1 MNFIKRAW
9 QNVIFKKGRSF
20 LLIIVMTV
28 IMIFIMA
35 GLLIRNAAITT
46 VNNTKQQ
53 VGASVTLSANRD
65 QAFKKMRASASSD
78 APSTTATR
86 PKLTMPSV
94 KLKDVTAI
102 SKLSG
107 LANYNVSV
115 TTSANASSIEAIT
128 TSSSSNNSGGM
139 MDGGPG
145 GNAESSTSTGDL
157 QITGVLNTATLSDFK
172 DNTSKITKGRA
183 LNSSDKNTNNVVIE
197 SELAKENSLK
207 VGDTIKVKAS
217 TTGKKAYTLKVVGIY
232 KASQSSAGMG
242 PQQTDPANVI
252 YTAYTLANQIKGQ
265 TGKVDSATFTLSDP
279 TKKNSFVKAAKKI
292 INTKKFTVT
301 ADDSTYQSLK
311 QSMQK
316 MASFANKIVW
326 LVAIAG
332 TVILAL
338 IIILMV
344 RERRYEMGVLLSLGE
359 KRVKIVGQLLVE
371 MFMLLIVSL
380 ALAGIGGR
388 FAGQAL
394 SKQVMR
400 SVTTETTTSSQTN
413 NMQPGGNGGPGGGQ
427 APSGQTGGN
436 RPSGQMQQPGQ
447 SAKKAVKA
455 SDLDLKISAV
465 TLMQLGAF
473 GFTIIAFAVLLASLN
488 ILRLE
493 PRKILIG

>member
-35 GLLIRNAAITT
+35 GLLIRNAAMTT
-46 VNNTKQQ
+46 VNTTKQQ
-53 VGASVTLSANRD
+53 VGASVTLSANRE
-65 QAFKKMRASASSD
+65 QAFKKMRTSTSNDGPSA
-78 APSTTATR
+78 TKTR

-102 SKLSG
+102 SKLAG

-115 TTSANASSIEAIT
+115 TTSANASSIKAIT
-128 TSSSSNNSGGM
+128 TSSNSNKTGGM
-139 MDGGPG
+139 MGGGPS
-145 GNAESSTSTGDL
+145 GNAESTTSTGDL
-157 QITGVLNTATLSDFK
+157 QITGVLNTATLNAFK
-172 DNTSKITKGRA
+172 DNTSQITKGRA
-183 LNSSDKNTNNVVIE
+183 LNSSDKTTNNAIIE
-197 SELAKENSLK
+197 SELAKENNLK
-207 VGDTIKVKAS
+207 VGDTIKIKATTTSKAS
-217 TTGKKAYTLKVVGIY
+217 DTLKVVGIY
-232 KASQSSAGMG
+232 KTSQSSVGMG

-252 YTAYTLANQIKGQ
+252 YTSYTLANQIKGQ

-279 TKKNSFVKAAKKI
+279 TQKNSFVKAAKKI
-292 INTKKFTVT
+292 INPKQFTIT

-316 MASFANKIVW
+316 MTSFANKIVW

-359 KRVKIVGQLLVE
+359 HRAKIVGQLLVE
-371 MFMLLIVSL
+371 MLMLLIVSL

-394 SKQVMR
+394 SKQVMS
-400 SVTTETTTSSQTN
+400 SVTSEPTTNSQTSH
-413 NMQPGGNGGPGGGQ
+413 MRPDGNGGPGSNQ
-427 APSGQTGGN
+427 APSGQPGGN
-436 RPSGQMQQPGQ
+436 RPSGQLQQPGQ
-447 SAKKAVKA
+447 AGKKAVKT
-455 SDLDLKISAV
+455 SDLNLKISAV

>member
-53 VGASVTLSANRD
+53 VDASVTLSANRD

-115 TTSANASSIEAIT
+115 TTSANASSIKAIT
-128 TSSSSNNSGGM
+128 TSSSSSNSGGM
-139 MDGGPG
+139 MG

-183 LNSSDKNTNNVVIE
+183 LNSSDKNNSNVVIE

-232 KASQSSAGMG
+232 KTSQSSGGMG

-344 RERRYEMGVLLSLGE
+344 RERRYEMGVLFSLGE

-413 NMQPGGNGGPGGGQ
+413 NMQPGGNGGPGGAQ

-436 RPSGQMQQPGQ
+436 RPSGQMPQPGQ
-447 SAKKAVKA
+447 SVKKAVKA

>member
-78 APSTTATR
+78 APSTATR

-128 TSSSSNNSGGM
+128 TSSSSSNSGGM
-139 MDGGPG
+139 MGGGPG

-207 VGDTIKVKAS
+207 VGDTIKIKAT
-217 TTGKKAYTLKVVGIY
+217 TTGKKAYTLNVVGIY
-232 KASQSSAGMG
+232 KTSQSSAGMG

-265 TGKVDSATFTLSDP
+265 SGKVDSATFTLSDP

-371 MFMLLIVSL
+371 MFMLLLVSL
-380 ALAGIGGR
+380 ALAGISGR

-447 SAKKAVKA
+447 SAKKTVKA